1 MLFVHGM
8 TREQFVFLDH
18 DWAEEE
24 GASVVNHELSGF
36 GRYHSHFRRRLLSC
50 RIGGVA
56 LGCDFPEAASG
67 SSPKVY
73 AHVPSHR
80 YSHRH
85 L

>member
-1 MLFVHGM
+1 VLVVHGM
-8 TREQFVFLDH
+8 TREQFVVLDH

-24 GASVVNHELSGF
+24 GASVVKHELSGF
-36 GRYHSHFRRRLLSC
+36 GRYHSLSC